1 MSGTARGARVDS
13 IALRWGDNRQSCAVA
28 VLAYRLAAR
37 GFVVR
42 VVENDSVAM
51 RAGDYLIEASDEVRR
66 AVVASGLE
74 SISVVAG
81 EVPDA
86 TRVVRVPRIAIF
98 GGAACAYPYSGYY
111 AHSLASLGLPFD
123 VLDGAPVAAG
133 ALDEF
138 DLLMLPGGFE
148 TWGLDRNEN
157 TAGIDGAIRR
167 FMARGG
173 ACIASCGGAFYLSE
187 GRPHW
192 LGVARASPRYSHE
205 YLRSGAGLV
214 SIELDDG
221 PLARGCAPIV
231 EMPYYH
237 GPIYEAVRAPTGIA
251 ARFCSL
257 TLPARLPIDNP
268 LDAARFTSEMAGKA
282 AILTT
287 GDTARAVLFSAH
299 PEMGDVVRKYIAL
312 DSYVAH
318 YLPIRGSAVME
329 QTLDYYES
337 NDAPSFR
344 LILNAIDHLLAADRT
359 GTAGATSTTSTV
371 GRPASLPQRRVGAVD
386 AVGAV
391 DVVDCVDASTWHNAR
406 GRLLE
411 SVGHALDA
419 LAPADDPLGCLLK
432 REIAGLR
439 KLTVVL
445 ADVDAPVAGGAGAMR
460 MLLDATA
467 MLNASV
473 ERLTQVPTSIPAP
486 TPTST
491 PTPLETKTD
500 ARSMAQD
507 LLSIELPLRI
517 LEAIGR
523 INRFDS
529 I

>member
-74 SISVVAG
+74 SISIVAG

-86 TRVVRVPRIAIF
+86 THVVRVPRIAIF

-237 GPIYEAVRAPTGIA
+237 GPIYEAVRAPTSVA

-268 LDAARFTSEMAGKA
+268 LDAARFSSEMAGKA

-287 GDTARAVLFSAH
+287 GDAARAVLFSAH

-329 QTLDYYES
+329 QTLDYYEP

-344 LILNAIDHLLAADRT
+344 LILNAIDHLLAENPT
-359 GTAGATSTTSTV
+359 GIASAT
-371 GRPASLPQRRVGAVD
+371 GLPASRPPLRDD
-386 AVGAV
+386 AVGG
-391 DVVDCVDASTWHNAR
+391 VDASAWRNAR

-411 SVGHALDA
+411 SIGHALDA
-419 LAPADDPLGCLLK
+419 LAPADDPFGRLLK

-439 KLTVVL
+439 KLAVAL
-445 ADVDAPVAGGAGAMR
+445 ADVAAPVAGGAGAMR
-460 MLLDATA
+460 MLHDATA
-467 MLNASV
+467 VLNASA
-473 ERLTQVPTSIPAP
+473 ERLAQAPTS

-491 PTPLETKTD
+491 PPDAKTD

-517 LEAIGR
+517 LEAFAR
-523 INRFDS
+523 INQFDS
-529 I
+529 N

>member
-1 MSGTARGARVDS
+1 MSGTARGAPVDS

-51 RAGDYLIEASDEVRR
+51 RAGDYLIEASDGVRR

-86 TRVVRVPRIAIF
+86 THVVRVPRIAIF

-157 TAGIDGAIRR
+157 LAGIDGAIRR
-167 FMARGG
+167 FIARGG

-287 GDTARAVLFSAH
+287 GDAARAVLFSAH

-344 LILNAIDHLLAADRT
+344 LILNAIDHLLAAETAGTTGMPGTT
-359 GTAGATSTTSTV
+359 GTVS
-371 GRPASLPQRRVGAVD
+371 RPASLPQRRVDAVD
-386 AVGAV
+386 ASA
-391 DVVDCVDASTWHNAR
+391 WHNAR

-419 LAPADDPLGCLLK
+419 LAPADDPLGRLLK

-439 KLTVVL
+439 KLAL
-445 ADVDAPVAGGAGAMR
+445 ALDDIDAPVAGGAGAMR

-473 ERLTQVPTSIPAP
+473 ARLTQAPTSIPAP
-486 TPTST
+486 TPTPTPTST
-491 PTPLETKTD
+491 PTSTPTQTAPDTKTD

-517 LEAIGR
+517 LEAIAR

-529 I
+529 N

>member
-329 QTLDYYES
+329 QTLDYYEP

-359 GTAGATSTTSTV
+359 GTTGTV
-371 GRPASLPQRRVGAVD
+371 DS
-386 AVGAV
+386 
-391 DVVDCVDASTWHNAR
+391 VDASAWHNAR
-406 GRLLE
+406 GQLLE

-517 LEAIGR
+517 LEAIAR

>member
-1 MSGTARGARVDS
+1 VSGTVSGAPVDS
-13 IALRWGDNRQSCAVA
+13 IALRWGDNKHSCAVA

-42 VVENDSVAM
+42 VVENDTAFL
-51 RAGDYLIEASDEVRR
+51 RAGDYLLDASDQVRC
-66 AVVASGLE
+66 AVVASGIE
-74 SISVVAG
+74 AIGIAASEA
-81 EVPDA
+81 PDA
-86 TRVVRVPRIAIF
+86 THVVRVPRIAIF

-123 VLDGAPVAAG
+123 VVDGAPVAAG

-138 DLLMLPGGFE
+138 DVLMLPGGFE

-167 FMARGG
+167 FLARGG

-192 LGVARASPRYSHE
+192 LGVAHASPRYSHE

-237 GPIYEAVRAPTGIA
+237 GPIYEAVRAPTGVA
-251 ARFCSL
+251 ARFCAL

-268 LDAARFTSEMAGKA
+268 LDAARFMAEMSGKP

-287 GDTARAVLFSAH
+287 RNAARAVLFSAH

-318 YLPIRGSAVME
+318 YLPIRGCAVME
-329 QTLDYYES
+329 QTLDYYEP
-337 NDAPSFR
+337 NDTPSFR
-344 LILNAIDHLLAADRT
+344 LILNAIDHLLAADAT
-359 GTAGATSTTSTV
+359 GTASTAS
-371 GRPASLPQRRVGAVD
+371 RPASLPQRGGGAVR
-386 AVGAV
+386 AVGEVGRSA
-391 DVVDCVDASTWHNAR
+391 WHNAR
-406 GRLLE
+406 GLLLE
-411 SVGHALDA
+411 SIGHALEA
-419 LAPADDPLGCLLK
+419 LAPADDLLGHLLK

-439 KLTVVL
+439 KLAVAL
-445 ADVDAPVAGGAGAMR
+445 ADVAVPVAGGAGAMR
-460 MLLDATA
+460 VLLDATA
-467 MLNASV
+467 VLDA
-473 ERLTQVPTSIPAP
+473 LAAQPTRAQAP
-486 TPTST
+486 TPTPMST
-491 PTPLETKTD
+491 QPPSDTNTD

-507 LLSIELPLRI
+507 LLSIELPLRF
-517 LEAIGR
+517 LEAIAR
-523 INRFDS
+523 INRLDS
-529 I
+529 N

>member
-1 MSGTARGARVDS
+1 VSGTARGARVDS

-74 SISVVAG
+74 SISIVAG

-86 TRVVRVPRIAIF
+86 THVVRVPRIAIF

-329 QTLDYYES
+329 QTLDYYEP

-359 GTAGATSTTSTV
+359 GTTGTV
-371 GRPASLPQRRVGAVD
+371 DS
-386 AVGAV
+386 
-391 DVVDCVDASTWHNAR
+391 VDASAWHNAR
-406 GRLLE
+406 GQLLE

-517 LEAIGR
+517 LEAIAR

>member
-1 MSGTARGARVDS
+1 LQAIDRGDKVSGTVSWTPADS
-13 IALRWGDNRQSCAVA
+13 IALRWGDNKQSCAVA

-37 GFVVR
+37 GFAVR
-42 VVENDSVAM
+42 VAERDSASM

-66 AVVASGLE
+66 AAAASAVEAIG
-74 SISVVAG
+74 IAAH

-86 TRVVRVPRIAIF
+86 THAVRVPRIAIF
-98 GGAACAYPYSGYY
+98 GGAACAYPYYGYY

-148 TWGLDRNEN
+148 IWGLDRNESA
-157 TAGIDGAIRR
+157 AGIDAAIRR
-167 FMARGG
+167 FIARGG

-237 GPIYEAVRAPTGIA
+237 GPIYEAVRAPTGVA

-268 LDAARFTSEMAGKA
+268 LDAARFTADMAGKA

-287 GDTARAVLFSAH
+287 GNTARAVLFSAH

-329 QTLDYYES
+329 QTLDYYEP

-344 LILNAIDHLLAADRT
+344 LILNATDHLLAAHT
-359 GTAGATSTTSTV
+359 
-371 GRPASLPQRRVGAVD
+371 PASPPPRRDNAVD
-386 AVGAV
+386 ASAWH
-391 DVVDCVDASTWHNAR
+391 DARA
-406 GRLLE
+406 RLLE
-411 SVGHALDA
+411 SIGQALGA
-419 LAPADDPLGCLLK
+419 LAPADDPLGRLLK
-432 REIAGLR
+432 REIAQLR
-439 KLTVVL
+439 ALTVAL
-445 ADVDAPVAGGAGAMR
+445 ADVAVPAAGGAGAMR
-460 MLLDATA
+460 VLHDAIAALDASA
-467 MLNASV
+467 Q
-473 ERLTQVPTSIPAP
+473 RPAQAQAQAQA
-486 TPTST
+486 
-491 PTPLETKTD
+491 ETETETETVTVTD

-507 LLSIELPLRI
+507 LLSIELPLRF
-517 LEAIGR
+517 LEAIAR
-523 INRFDS
+523 IQRCDS
-529 I
+529 N

>member
-1 MSGTARGARVDS
+1 VSSTVNGAPVDLLG
-13 IALRWGDNRQSCAVA
+13 LRWGDNRQSCALA

-37 GFVVR
+37 GFAVR
-42 VVENDSVAM
+42 VVESDTVAM

-74 SISVVAG
+74 SINVAAS

-86 TRVVRVPRIAIF
+86 THVVRVPRIAIF

-133 ALDEF
+133 ALDNV
-138 DLLMLPGGFE
+138 DVLMLPGGFE

-167 FMARGG
+167 FIARGG

-237 GPIYEAVRAPTGIA
+237 GPIYEAVRAPTGVA

-268 LDAARFTSEMAGKA
+268 LDAARFAAEMVGKA

-287 GDTARAVLFSAH
+287 GDAARAVLFSAH

-329 QTLDYYES
+329 QTLDYYEP
-337 NDAPSFR
+337 NDTPSFR
-344 LILNAIDHLLAADRT
+344 LILNAIDHLLAGNTA
-359 GTAGATSTTSTV
+359 GTASAAGL
-371 GRPASLPQRRVGAVD
+371 PASQPPRRDGTVD
-386 AVGAV
+386 G
-391 DVVDCVDASTWHNAR
+391 VDASAWHNAR
-406 GRLLE
+406 GRLLG
-411 SVGHALDA
+411 SIGQVLDV
-419 LAPADDPLGCLLK
+419 LAPADDPLGRLLN

-439 KLTVVL
+439 KLAVTL
-445 ADVDAPVAGGAGAMR
+445 ADVAVPAAGGAGAMR

-467 MLNASV
+467 VLNASAA
-473 ERLTQVPTSIPAP
+473 RSAQAQTQA
-486 TPTST
+486 ST
-491 PTPLETKTD
+491 PTPTPSDTKTD

-517 LEAIGR
+517 LEAIAR

-529 I
+529 N

>member
-1 MSGTARGARVDS
+1 LQVIDREDEVSGTVSGAPVDS
-13 IALRWGDNRQSCAVA
+13 IALRWSDNRQSCAVA

-42 VVENDSVAM
+42 LVENDTVAM
-51 RAGDYLIEASDEVRR
+51 RAGDYLIEASDEVRC
-66 AVVASGLE
+66 AVVASELE
-74 SISVVAG
+74 WISVVAS

-86 TRVVRVPRIAIF
+86 THVVRVPRIAIF

-133 ALDEF
+133 ALDKF

-167 FMARGG
+167 FIARGG

-237 GPIYEAVRAPTGIA
+237 GPIYEAVRAPTGVA

-268 LDAARFTSEMAGKA
+268 LDAARFASEMAGKA

-287 GDTARAVLFSAH
+287 GDAARAVLFSAH
-299 PEMGDVVRKYIAL
+299 PEMGDIVRKYIAL

-329 QTLDYYES
+329 QTLDYYEP

-344 LILNAIDHLLAADRT
+344 LILNAVDHLLAAD
-359 GTAGATSTTSTV
+359 TV
-371 GRPASLPQRRVGAVD
+371 GAAGLPASPAPRRDRAV
-386 AVGAV
+386 
-391 DVVDCVDASTWHNAR
+391 CASAWRNAR
-406 GRLLE
+406 DRLLE
-411 SVGHALDA
+411 SIGHALDA
-419 LAPADDPLGCLLK
+419 LAPADDPLGRLLE

-439 KLTVVL
+439 KLAVAL

-467 MLNASV
+467 VLDASV
-473 ERLTQVPTSIPAP
+473 ARPTQTQAQ
-486 TPTST
+486 TST
-491 PTPLETKTD
+491 PTQTPPDTKTD

-517 LEAIGR
+517 LEAIAR

-529 I
+529 N

>member
-1 MSGTARGARVDS
+1 VSGTVSGAHVDS
-13 IALRWGDNRQSCAVA
+13 IALRWSDNRQSCAVA

-42 VVENDSVAM
+42 VVENDTASM
-51 RAGDYLIEASDEVRR
+51 RAGDYLIDASDEVRG
-66 AVVASGLE
+66 AVGASGIE
-74 SISVVAG
+74 AIGIAAS

-86 TRVVRVPRIAIF
+86 THVVRVPRIAIF

-111 AHSLASLGLPFD
+111 AHSLASLGLPFE
-123 VLDGAPVAAG
+123 VVDGAPVAAG

-138 DLLMLPGGFE
+138 DVLMLPGGFE

-167 FMARGG
+167 FLARGG

-214 SIELDDG
+214 SIELDEG

-237 GPIYEAVRAPTGIA
+237 GPIYEAVRAPTSVA

-268 LDAARFTSEMAGKA
+268 LDAARFSSEMAGKA

-287 GDTARAVLFSAH
+287 GDAARAVLFSAH

-329 QTLDYYES
+329 QTLDYYEP

-344 LILNAIDHLLAADRT
+344 LILNAIDHLLAGNST
-359 GTAGATSTTSTV
+359 GVASAAGL
-371 GRPASLPQRRVGAVD
+371 PASRPPRRVGG
-386 AVGAV
+386 VGG
-391 DVVDCVDASTWHNAR
+391 VDASAWHNAR

-411 SVGHALDA
+411 SIGHALDA
-419 LAPADDPLGCLLK
+419 LAPADDPFGRLLK

-439 KLTVVL
+439 KLAVAL
-445 ADVDAPVAGGAGAMR
+445 ADVAVPVAGGAGAMR
-460 MLLDATA
+460 MLRDATA
-467 MLNASV
+467 VLDASV
-473 ERLTQVPTSIPAP
+473 ERLTQAPTS

-491 PTPLETKTD
+491 PPDAKTD

-517 LEAIGR
+517 LEAFAR
-523 INRFDS
+523 INQFDS
-529 I
+529 N